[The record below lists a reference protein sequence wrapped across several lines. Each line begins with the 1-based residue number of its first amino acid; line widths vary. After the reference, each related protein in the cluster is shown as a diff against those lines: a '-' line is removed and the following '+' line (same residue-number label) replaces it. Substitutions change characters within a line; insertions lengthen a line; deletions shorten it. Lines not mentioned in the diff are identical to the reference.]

1 MVHVVT
7 DDHSLAARPP
17 IAWALEHHLA
27 DRDEAI
33 ALVSEPGAPAESY
46 RVTAGDLLT
55 VSAADDRG
63 FVYGIQEIAER
74 LRDGGIADEVTITGR
89 PAVPIRGLVRSFSS
103 VHEDTPWFVD
113 REFWTEYLDFL
124 ADCRFSRFHLAL
136 GMQYNYGADRNG
148 ATDNYLCFA
157 YPFLFDVD
165 GWEVRAEGVHA
176 AEQAR
181 NLAALQYIAAETK
194 RRGMD
199 FQLGLW
205 NHAYDYGRDSRHWY
219 PITGL
224 TPETHAAYSAAGL
237 SRLLREV
244 PEVDGLSFRVHYE
257 GGIHENAHE
266 VFWDA
271 MFQAAS
277 EAGRPLQI
285 DMHAKGVDQ
294 ALLDA
299 ADKPNISPILS
310 GKYWAEHL
318 GLPYHQARIR
328 HREAARPIPP
338 GHEMKGITEFS
349 RRFTRYGYGDFLRE
363 DRVVDLMFR
372 IWPGTQKLLLWGDPA
387 IAAGYGRYATFGG
400 SAGVDYCEPLF
411 FKGRKGS
418 GIVGGREPYLREDL
432 RLGGRE
438 WRKHRHSYT
447 LMGRHL
453 YDPAVRAEAW
463 RAPLRAQYGDA
474 AELVEAALTP
484 ASRILPLVVVVHGV
498 NGSNNGYA
506 PDMYVDLPISAGLGS
521 EHYASDTDAPTNW
534 GAVSPFDPE
543 MFVIIDR
550 FVEDALAG
558 RPTAAYTPLEVADR
572 IDALCDQAEA
582 PLAGLGA
589 FRSSADV
596 ERASVD
602 IAILIRLGRFY
613 AEKLRAATSY
623 AVWRQASSTLAL
635 DEAIAHARRAH
646 AAYAGILPLVDG
658 VYRDEL
664 AFGVE
669 RSEHGHWRDRI
680 PDMEADLAELEAE
693 RAAAT
698 ASDAASG
705 ADALDLTRGPRRDG
719 WALEHDA
726 PASFSRGAAVPI
738 AVRST
743 GVDAARLHYRHV
755 DQSESWQVVELER
768 DGDVFAGEIPA
779 EYTAGTYPLM
789 YYVTVSTEAGEDLY
803 PGLSDD
809 LSTQPYFALA
819 SEQSERG
826 AGWVTPNRR

>member
-372 IWPGTQKLLLWGDPA
+372 IWPGTQKLLLWGIPRSRPA
-387 IAAGYGRYATFGG
+387 TAGTRRSAGARASTTASLCSSRGARAAGSWAGASPICART
-400 SAGVDYCEPLF
+400 SA
-411 FKGRKGS
+411 
-418 GIVGGREPYLREDL
+418 
-432 RLGGRE
+432 
-438 WRKHRHSYT
+438 W
-447 LMGRHL
+447 
-453 YDPAVRAEAW
+453 AV
-463 RAPLRAQYGDA
+463 
-474 AELVEAALTP
+474 
-484 ASRILPLVVVVHGV
+484 
-498 NGSNNGYA
+498 
-506 PDMYVDLPISAGLGS
+506 
-521 EHYASDTDAPTNW
+521 
-534 GAVSPFDPE
+534 
-543 MFVIIDR
+543 
-550 FVEDALAG
+550 
-558 RPTAAYTPLEVADR
+558 
-572 IDALCDQAEA
+572 
-582 PLAGLGA
+582 
-589 FRSSADV
+589 
-596 ERASVD
+596 
-602 IAILIRLGRFY
+602 
-613 AEKLRAATSY
+613 
-623 AVWRQASSTLAL
+623 
-635 DEAIAHARRAH
+635 
-646 AAYAGILPLVDG
+646 
-658 VYRDEL
+658 
-664 AFGVE
+664 
-669 RSEHGHWRDRI
+669 
-680 PDMEADLAELEAE
+680 
-693 RAAAT
+693 
-698 ASDAASG
+698 ASG
-705 ADALDLTRGPRRDG
+705 ASTATVTRSWGGTCTTRPCGPRPGGPRCARSTVTPPSSSRPRSRPPAASCRSSSWSTGSTARTTATHRTCTSTCRSRRGWGPSTTPATRTRRPTGARSARSTRRCSSSSTGSSRMRSRAARRRPTRRWRSPTGSTLCAIRRRLRWPGSALSGPRRMSSG
-719 WALEHDA
+719 R
-726 PASFSRGAAVPI
+726 PSTSR
-738 AVRST
+738 S
-743 GVDAARLHYRHV
+743 
-755 DQSESWQVVELER
+755 
-768 DGDVFAGEIPA
+768 
-779 EYTAGTYPLM
+779 
-789 YYVTVSTEAGEDLY
+789 
-803 PGLSDD
+803 
-809 LSTQPYFALA
+809 
-819 SEQSERG
+819 
-826 AGWVTPNRR
+826 